1 MAQNFGREITAAL
14 GVQAAAGAAAAA
26 DGYTPIPFYTHTI
39 GRNQSLEEDE
49 VLGEGH
55 GVAPAEQTE
64 SLIDHGGD
72 LVVPF
77 DLGNIGL
84 WLRGLLG
91 TPVTTEDLEDTDYT
105 HVFKALANE
114 RPLHT
119 LEIKHRNNL
128 LKQHIDV
135 VVERLSLSLSRE
147 GGYRRM
153 TLALRGSNE
162 LKLGA
167 SAAGALLEAVT
178 QDKMLAWRGTIKKG
192 GVAIANVVAADF
204 AFSNNFEP
212 WSSPGA
218 KTIAGYDL
226 GKGAASGQLTARS
239 SDDALDVLAEAGTLF
254 DLEFAWSL
262 ATNKSLSFKMGKVKL
277 APSSRPVDGPRG
289 LQQQFNYVASA
300 DFDEADD
307 AFFVATL
314 KNQVASYGVE

>member
-14 GVQAAAGAAAAA
+14 GVQAVPGTAAAA
-26 DGYTPIPFYTHTI
+26 DGYTPIPFYTHGL

-64 SLIDHGGD
+64 GLIDHGGD

-91 TPVTTEDLEDTDYT
+91 EPVTTEDVEDTDYT
-105 HVFKALANE
+105 HVFKALAAE

-119 LEIKHRNNL
+119 LEIKHRANV
-128 LKQHIDV
+128 LKQHLDL
-135 VVERLSLSLSRE
+135 VVERLSLALSRE
-147 GGYRRM
+147 GGYRRV
-153 TLALRGSNE
+153 TLGLRGSNE

-167 SAAGALLEAVT
+167 TAAGVLLDAVT
-178 QDKMLAWRGTIKKG
+178 QDKMMAWRGTVKKSG
-192 GVAIANVVAADF
+192 AAVASVVAADF

-212 WSSPGA
+212 YSIPGA

-226 GKGAASGQLTARS
+226 GKGSASGQLTART
-239 SDDALDVLAEAGTLF
+239 SDETLDDLADAGTPF
-254 DLEFAWSL
+254 ELEFLWTIA
-262 ATNKSLSFKMGKVKL
+262 ANKSLSFKMGKVKL
-277 APSSRPVDGPRG
+277 APSSKPIDGPGG
-289 LQQQFNYVASA
+289 LQQQFNYMASA
-300 DFDEADD
+300 DFGEADE
-307 AFFVATL
+307 AFFVVTL
-314 KNQVASYGVE
+314 KNQVASYEVA